1 MVRENHTHTMS
12 RTNFVMTYILS
23 KWWAS
28 FVALSEAYIPVIV
41 LIIPSVNLNIC
52 FIHTPQMAIFS
63 AKQFYLYSFN
73 QDYLS
78 SLYKDIL
85 HSALVYSRSQSI
97 VDPKSGSVQNS
108 FVDGIEKGNN
118 MCYLYF
124 FLPSDKFLF
133 YPI

>member
-1 MVRENHTHTMS
+1 
-12 RTNFVMTYILS
+12 
-23 KWWAS
+23 
-28 FVALSEAYIPVIV
+28 
-41 LIIPSVNLNIC
+41 
-52 FIHTPQMAIFS
+52 MAIFS

-85 HSALVYSRSQSI
+85 HSALVYSRSLSI

-108 FVDGIEKGNN
+108 FVDCIEKGNN

-124 FLPSDKFLF
+124 SAFRQIPVLSYLNGMMSLDLSVNSKGWSPVNVS
-133 YPI
+133 